1 MLGYIGTLIDGKK
14 AGDKELKLN
23 LIFVND
29 NAEGT
34 EKTVYQGKEVTVEQ
48 KFYVH
53 LYYGALLS
61 YENYQKDE
69 EDVVTVILPK
79 EIFFK
84 IAEKQIESVKDKID
98 TNDFKKLLELEA
110 VIEDLNTKDSFP
122 IIERSDSS
130 LTL

>member
-1 MLGYIGTLIDGKK
+1 MLHRNLR
-14 AGDKELKLN
+14 ARREELRRRC
-23 LIFVND
+23 
-29 NAEGT
+29 
-34 EKTVYQGKEVTVEQ
+34 
-48 KFYVH
+48 
-53 LYYGALLS
+53 
-61 YENYQKDE
+61 E